1 MNTRLLIVT
10 FHEIAINYESELKTQ
25 VRFIRYFYEPYRG
38 ITEVPSLEILS
49 NDLSIS
55 GVYHVMKDFHLCS
68 WLLSSDLSK
77 ISGKLAIYLKH
88 NIIFA
93 KFREVLLDNNLHT
106 FVDKAKITWKLFE
119 FTFSNFLLKVLSHQ
133 DVFKNALEKFNAPRF

>member
-1 MNTRLLIVT
+1 
-10 FHEIAINYESELKTQ
+10 
-25 VRFIRYFYEPYRG
+25 
-38 ITEVPSLEILS
+38 
-49 NDLSIS
+49 
-55 GVYHVMKDFHLCS
+55 MKDFHLCS